1 MIRARTQRIVVLVM
15 CAAAILAAAA
25 VAPSAPARERL
36 IGVAG
41 SVERISA
48 DDGLVA
54 ISSHLES
61 AGLVCDR
68 AAAWRPAN
76 GVVVRFGRPGQ
87 CRREGGSSDD
97 AVVDLYFA
105 GGRAVFTSYSYG
117 NHAYCNAVRT
127 ATIDDPKP
135 SRVANVPCS
144 GGSGDADQFFEF
156 AGSGSLIAVASY
168 VHCYPGECGGPE
180 GHYDVALWR
189 LAGAR
194 LVKLAGVANRS
205 RLLAA
210 EAGRIAVLAPDGA
223 IVLYSASGKAL
234 RTLAFEK
241 REVLDARLSG
251 SQLVVQTR
259 QSIEVFDAAKGT
271 LERTRA
277 VTPAAKLKDV
287 EGGLAVYVRGRTIY
301 VLRLSDGAD
310 RAYAGVTGLVGVE
323 LERSGLF
330 YAYNERKGAKPGRVA
345 FVPSADLAKLW
356 R

>member
-1 MIRARTQRIVVLVM
+1 MQQLVVPVI
-15 CAAAILAAAA
+15 CATFALAAAV
-25 VAPSAPARERL
+25 VAPSAPGTERM
-36 IGVAG
+36 IGVTG

-61 AGLVCDR
+61 EGLVCDR

-76 GVVVRFGRPGQ
+76 GAVVRFSRPDQ
-87 CRREGGSSDD
+87 CRREGGSNDD
-97 AVVDLYFA
+97 AVFDLFFA

-127 ATIDDPKP
+127 GTIDDPKP
-135 SRVANVPCS
+135 SRVPNAPCS

-168 VHCYPGECGGPE
+168 VYCYPGECGGPE

-189 LAGAR
+189 LSEAR
-194 LVKLAGVANRS
+194 LVKLARVANRS

-210 EAGRIAVLAPDGA
+210 DAGRIAVLAPDGA

-234 RTLAFEK
+234 RTLPFK
-241 REVLDARLSG
+241 RGEVLDARLSG

-259 QSIEVFDAAKGT
+259 QSIQVFDAATGA
-271 LERTRA
+271 LERTLA
-277 VTPAAKLKDV
+277 LTPGAKLKDV
-287 EGGLAVYVRGRTIY
+287 EGRLAVYVRGRTIH
-301 VLRLSDGAD
+301 VLRLSDGRD
-310 RAYAGVTGLVGVE
+310 RAYASVTGLVDVE
-323 LERSGLF
+323 LVRSGLF
-330 YAYNERKGAKPGRVA
+330 YAYNERKGAKPGRVV
-345 FVPSADLAKLW
+345 FVPSADIAKLW